1 MQSRES
7 FNGGERGVGEE
18 EEGGTKREA
27 KVWALMEV
35 IFYNNNY

>member
-1 MQSRES
+1 MKMQSRES

-27 KVWALMEV
+27 KV
-35 IFYNNNY
+35 